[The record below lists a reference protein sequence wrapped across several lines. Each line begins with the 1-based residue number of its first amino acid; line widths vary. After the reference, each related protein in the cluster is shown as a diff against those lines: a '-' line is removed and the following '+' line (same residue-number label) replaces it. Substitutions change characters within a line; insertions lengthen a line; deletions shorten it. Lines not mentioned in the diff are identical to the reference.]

1 MKMSLRLVF
10 PLLITAALCCAQSEV
25 ASAPA
30 GSAPAVNPPPAA
42 SADTGKDSGT
52 PASTALAPAN
62 AVPIQGGAQN
72 TTPGAAP
79 APAATTAQTPGAP
92 VPAPD
97 LPPVRKT
104 GAEVKPAA
112 GKTPAATTAA
122 GVAKGTTKET
132 QPYVIG
138 ALDVL
143 AVKVWG
149 QQNLTSM
156 YAVAADGT
164 ISMPLI
170 GDVTA
175 DGLTR
180 EQLKE
185 AISKKLAECCFNN
198 DPEVDVQVEKI
209 NSKRYFV
216 YGGVGRAGEYPLIRP
231 TTLMDAFSEVGGFR
245 DFSNTKKI
253 RIQRML
259 PSGQTTELK
268 FNYKEVS
275 KGKNMEQNILIQN
288 GDRIFVPE

>member
-1 MKMSLRLVF
+1 MKVSMKFVF
-10 PLLITAALCCAQSEV
+10 ILLCSVALCCAQSEV
-25 ASAPA
+25 ALAPARSAPTVNSSTGAGPAESPKTDAAAPA
-30 GSAPAVNPPPAA
+30 GSSAPTTSAQTAA
-42 SADTGKDSGT
+42 TQ
-52 PASTALAPAN
+52 TA
-62 AVPIQGGAQN
+62 
-72 TTPGAAP
+72 PGA
-79 APAATTAQTPGAP
+79 TPVA
-92 VPAPD
+92 VPD
-97 LPPVRKT
+97 LPPARKP
-104 GAEVKPAA
+104 GSEAKAAAGSKPAEA
-112 GKTPAATTAA
+112 GGKTKADA
-122 GVAKGTTKET
+122 

-143 AVKVWG
+143 SVKVWG

-170 GDVTA
+170 GDLTA

-180 EQLKE
+180 EQLRD
-185 AISKKLAECCFNN
+185 AISRKLAECCFNN

-231 TTLMDAFSEVGGFR
+231 TTIMDALSEVGGFR
-245 DFSNTKKI
+245 DFANTKKI
-253 RIQRML
+253 RIQRTL

-275 KGKNMEQNILIQN
+275 NGKNMEQNILILN

>member
-1 MKMSLRLVF
+1 MKVSLKCVF
-10 PLLITAALCCAQSEV
+10 TLLCSVALCCAQSEV
-25 ASAPA
+25 APAPS
-30 GSAPAVNPPPAA
+30 GSAPAVNSSAGASPAENQK
-42 SADTGKDSGT
+42 TE
-52 PASTALAPAN
+52 
-62 AVPIQGGAQN
+62 AVAIKQPTSDA
-72 TTPGAAP
+72 TTP
-79 APAATTAQTPGAP
+79 TAS
-92 VPAPD
+92 VPD
-97 LPPVRKT
+97 LPPARKP
-104 GAEVKPAA
+104 GSDAKAAVGSKPAEA
-112 GKTPAATTAA
+112 GGK
-122 GVAKGTTKET
+122 AKADA

-143 AVKVWG
+143 SVKVWG

-170 GDVTA
+170 GDLTA

-180 EQLKE
+180 EQLKDS
-185 AISKKLAECCFNN
+185 ISKKLAACCFNN

-231 TTLMDAFSEVGGFR
+231 TTIMDALSEVGGFR
-245 DFSNTKKI
+245 DFANTKKI
-253 RIQRML
+253 RIQRTL

-268 FNYKEVS
+268 FNYKDVS
-275 KGKNMEQNILIQN
+275 TGKNMEQNILILN

>member
-10 PLLITAALCCAQSEV
+10 PLLFAAALCCAQSEV
-25 ASAPA
+25 ASAPG
-30 GSAPAVNPPPAA
+30 GSTPVVNSPPAA
-42 SADTGKDSGT
+42 SAVTGKDVG
-52 PASTALAPAN
+52 
-62 AVPIQGGAQN
+62 
-72 TTPGAAP
+72 TTP
-79 APAATTAQTPGAP
+79 QTQAAP

-97 LPPVRKT
+97 LPPTRKP
-104 GAEVKPAA
+104 GADVKPAA
-112 GKTPAATTAA
+112 GA
-122 GVAKGTTKET
+122 AKGTAKES

-143 AVKVWG
+143 SVKVWG

-156 YAVAADGT
+156 YAVAADGS
-164 ISMPLI
+164 ISLPLI
-170 GDVTA
+170 GDIAA

-216 YGGVGRAGEYPLIRP
+216 YGGVGHAGEYPLIRP
-231 TTLMDAFSEVGGFR
+231 TTVMDAMSAVGGFGQ
-245 DFSNTKKI
+245 FSNTKKI
-253 RIQRML
+253 RIQRTL
-259 PSGQTTELK
+259 PSGQVTELK

-275 KGKNMEQNILIQN
+275 QGKNMEQNILIQN